1 MKVNKLISELQKI
14 DSSIVESD
22 TSGSNYIS
30 LECVT
35 NKGKNRKFLELPKN
49 YNEDITWLKCHI
61 DTILSVMKDARETKD
76 GAPINKQVYF
86 DNEIGDEKII
96 NIAVASYDK
105 VKNLY

>member
-1 MKVNKLISELQKI
+1 MKVNKLISELQKKE
-14 DSSIVESD
+14 SSIVESA
-22 TSGSNYIS
+22 TPSSNYIS
-30 LECVT
+30 LKCVT

-49 YNEDITWLKCHI
+49 HNEDITWLKCHI
-61 DTILSVMKDARETKD
+61 DTILPVMKDTRETKD